1 MTSPDS
7 DKIRNRTLGV
17 IAALLGVAAL
27 KWSYPVTMPLAAAA
41 FILAVVWPLKPWFDR
56 RLPAILSHV
65 CVLVALAAVSFGFL
79 GLLYFAIERALSTLR
94 RRQTDIED
102 LATRLRGWAE
112 TNGMPELS
120 DAAQLPETA
129 ALLDAAAREA
139 YAILGYLGLV
149 AVLVILAIPEAPA
162 FRRRLISVLD
172 TRASDP
178 RVTMQ
183 AIDRI
188 ARRCRQYVG
197 ITTLTSVMTGLACWA
212 WAHAV
217 GLELALIWG
226 LLNFL
231 LNYIPVV
238 GALIGIAPPALYAIL
253 QFGGWETPL
262 LVFAGF
268 AVIQVSIG
276 NFVYPAMQGRGM
288 ALPSVTII
296 LALAFWGWVWGAV
309 GALLAVPLTAAL
321 TIAASSFDSTAW
333 IARLVARDDGVE
345 RQPDETASP
354 RSPRTRPL

>member
-1 MTSPDS
+1 MPSETS

-17 IAALLGVAAL
+17 IAALLAIAGL
-27 KWSYPVTMPLAAAA
+27 KWSYPVTMPLASAA

-56 RLPAILSHV
+56 RLPAILSHL
-65 CVLVALAAVSFGFL
+65 CVVLTLGAVSAGFL
-79 GLLYFAIERALSTLR
+79 GLLYFAVERAVSTLER
-94 RRQTDIED
+94 RETDIQD
-102 LATRLRGWAE
+102 LVTRLRGWAE
-112 TNGMPELS
+112 VRGMPALS
-120 DAAQLPETA
+120 DAARLPETTTI
-129 ALLDAAAREA
+129 LDVAAREA
-139 YAILGYLGLV
+139 YSVIGYLGLV
-149 AVLVILAIPEAPA
+149 SVLVILAIPEAPA
-162 FRRRLISVLD
+162 FRARLLGVLQG
-172 TRASDP
+172 RSSDP
-178 RVTMQ
+178 AVTMQ

-197 ITTLTSVMTGLACWA
+197 ITTLTSVMTGVACWA
-212 WAHAV
+212 WAYAV

-238 GALIGIAPPALYAIL
+238 GALVGIAPPAIYAVL
-253 QFGGWETPL
+253 QFGDWQTPL

-268 AVIQVSIG
+268 TVIQVSIG

-321 TIAASSFDSTAW
+321 TIAAASFDSTAW
-333 IARLVARDDGVE
+333 IARLVAREEAG
-345 RQPDETASP
+345 SP
-354 RSPRTRPL
+354 ADRSAPAAAAPAR